1 MDGTAQPTGSNKPE
15 LDMDAINAAVNA
27 SAGNDPNL
35 QGTFDV
41 NDISLED
48 TPTTA
53 AELEQQ
59 MKKNPEMSL
68 AGTVIDK
75 SVSTEDAVKAP
86 QVKLAADVATTTPQD
101 PSIIA
106 DKPEDKP
113 TDEATSVDAE
123 APAADAPTE
132 ETAEAS
138 TTDAPADAKAPKTDA
153 EESKSEASFVGGDL
167 EDEKVADETP
177 AEEPKEDTTTL
188 NYTDPVDNFEKED
201 MVPADA
207 EAPKEDGEKDDD
219 SVTPAPAATPEDSK
233 KKDKKK
239 KDKDDAPV
247 MPSNGILPKEKV
259 SPFAEGGLFRSNG
272 FIAFAVGLGVLII
285 LGVVIAIAVFS

>member
-1 MDGTAQPTGSNKPE
+1 MDGTAQPTDSNKPQ

-41 NDISLED
+41 NDISLDD

-75 SVSTEDAVKAP
+75 TVSTEDAVKAP
-86 QVKLAADVATTTPQD
+86 QVKLSADVATTTPQD

-106 DKPEDKP
+106 DKPEDK
-113 TDEATSVDAE
+113 A
-123 APAADAPTE
+123 AADADATDDATTPA
-132 ETAEAS
+132 TA
-138 TTDAPADAKAPKTDA
+138 APADDATEAPKTDA
-153 EESKSEASFVGGDL
+153 ATPEAPKTDADKPKTDASFVGGDL
-167 EDEKVADETP
+167 EDEKSAEDAP

-188 NYTDPVDNFEKED
+188 NYSDPVDNF
-201 MVPADA
+201 
-207 EAPKEDGEKDDD
+207 
-219 SVTPAPAATPEDSK
+219 
-233 KKDKKK
+233 
-239 KDKDDAPV
+239 
-247 MPSNGILPKEKV
+247 
-259 SPFAEGGLFRSNG
+259 
-272 FIAFAVGLGVLII
+272 
-285 LGVVIAIAVFS
+285 